1 MDDKIVDMI
10 NAANAGNP
18 NEFMSAVKDELNTRI
33 MNQIETGRQAYIDTM
48 FGDDQVEDEEDY
60 EEEELETDEE
70 EEEDEEL

>member
-1 MDDKIVDMI
+1 MDNKIIDMI

-33 MNQIETGRQAYIDTM
+33 MDQIETGRQSYIDTM

-60 EEEELETDEE
+60 EEELETDEE